1 MAASSSIRYL
11 LFDLGNVLVDI
22 DVPATIEALKE
33 LTDDPALLK
42 RKLLNEGLHND
53 YETGLLTTDDFLGA
67 LQPLMR
73 KSITKDQMIS
83 AWNAMLLDFPLS
95 RLEWLQTLR
104 GTYHVGLWSNTNAL
118 HIAWVHDHLET
129 RYGIRDFESR
139 YFDKVYYS
147 HDVGLRKPDLDCF
160 FHVMESEPFDPG
172 QILFIDDIPE
182 NVAAARQ
189 AGMNAIVHDPRKEI
203 ALFLQQYVANFCNN

>member
-1 MAASSSIRYL
+1 MGTSSAIHYL

-22 DVPATIEALKE
+22 NIPATIEALKE
-33 LTDDPALLK
+33 LTDDPDLLEY
-42 RKLLNEGLHND
+42 KLLNEGLHHAF
-53 YETGLLTTDDFLGA
+53 ETGQLSTEDFLEA

-73 KSITKDQMIS
+73 KSIAKDQIVS

-95 RLEWLQTLR
+95 RLRWLKTLR
-104 GTYHVGLWSNTNAL
+104 GAYHVGLWSNTNAL

-129 RYGIRDFESR
+129 KYGIHDFESH

-147 HDVGLRKPDLDCF
+147 HVVGLRKPDLACF
-160 FHVMESEPFDPG
+160 FHVLECEQIDPG
-172 QILFIDDIPE
+172 KILFIDDIPE

-189 AGMNAIVHDPRKEI
+189 AGMNAIVHDPRQEI
-203 ALFLQQYVANFCNN
+203 AICLQQYIANL